1 MIRKTGITSDKGCQE
16 LLVSSNALLYHSLV
30 QLTWRELKI
39 LDLKPNHSIISF
51 LSLFIHCSSKFLTL
65 SLMLHT
71 LRWLF
76 SLSWKWFHIHNP
88 WYNQKSCID
97 SKETKNN
104 VLNQIE
110 RKQTQTFFFFLPNFK
125 TSLSKIY

>member
-1 MIRKTGITSDKGCQE
+1 MIRKTRITSDKGCQE

-39 LDLKPNHSIISF
+39 LDLKPKPFNNLI
-51 LSLFIHCSSKFLTL
+51 FIFISKFLTL

-76 SLSWKWFHIHNP
+76 SLSWKWFHIHNL